1 MIMNHIDMNGAIVP
15 ESRGQQRFVD
25 WGSAVSRSNKLT
37 YSRVTGEYLKKE
49 HCGIISKI
57 NGIRTSK

>member
-25 WGSAVSRSNKLT
+25 WGSVSPSNELT
-37 YSRVTGEYLKKE
+37 FSRVTGEY
-49 HCGIISKI
+49 
-57 NGIRTSK
+57 